1 MLSGKLRITKPI
13 RFSRKFQSTVLL
25 VLITLLIAIASIKA
39 RTEGSLLN
47 QNNSTLINN
56 K

>member
-1 MLSGKLRITKPI
+1 MLSNKLRLPKPF
-13 RFSRKFQSTVLL
+13 RFSRNIQSTVLL
-25 VLITLLIAIASIKA
+25 ILITLLIAIASIKA

-47 QNNSTLINN
+47 QNNPTIINN